1 MKNIKKDRDAA
12 MNADKA
18 KQLDFPLLLEKMG
31 YHPVQ
36 GGIKKG
42 GNEIWYH
49 SPLNANDK
57 SPSFHI
63 SRGSHVAWMFKCF
76 STGEQGS
83 IIDFVNAH
91 QGYSPHNIKLALAYL
106 RSKFPGALLDYK
118 KAKPANNS
126 KKEQNPFSSHKQ
138 PPIKKQ
144 GLAADRELEFVEDL
158 PLRSGKL
165 LSYLEEER
173 KIPRSLAQKYL
184 RLVRYKNLK
193 SGKSYYGIGMKN
205 RAGGFEVRAGSDT
218 YSFKSAL
225 IARDITVID
234 GGGQTNQV
242 LIFEGMTDF
251 LSFLVMQKTE
261 IPNHD
266 VVVLHSVNSFARCK
280 TFILENQYQVIHT
293 FLDNDGT
300 GEKFTKRF
308 QEDFGSLVTTYSY
321 KFQPFKDLN
330 EALKEGATLD
340 FFGRNYPLRNSFD
353 LA

>member
-1 MKNIKKDRDAA
+1 VKNIKKDKDAA

-76 STGEQGS
+76 STGEQGT

-91 QGYSPHNIKLALAYL
+91 EGFSPHNIKPALAYL
-106 RSKFPGALLDYK
+106 RSKFPGTLFDYQKKKPKNGQSFNSKQQLPKNK
-118 KAKPANNS
+118 KA
-126 KKEQNPFSSHKQ
+126 
-138 PPIKKQ
+138 
-144 GLAADRELEFVEDL
+144 LAADRDLEFIEDL
-158 PLRSGKL
+158 PLKSGKL

-173 KIPRSLAQKYL
+173 KIPRSLAQQYL
-184 RLVRYKNLK
+184 CLVRYRNLK
-193 SGKSYYGIGMKN
+193 NGKSYYGIGMKN

-225 IARDITVID
+225 IARDITIIEGSNHD
-234 GGGQTNQV
+234 NQI

-251 LSFLVMQKTE
+251 LSFLVIEGTDK
-261 IPNHD
+261 PVHD
-266 VVVLHSVNSFARCK
+266 VVVLHSVNSYARCK
-280 TFILENQYQVIHT
+280 AFILENQYQVIHT

>member
-1 MKNIKKDRDAA
+1 MRKIKKDRDAA

-63 SRGSHVAWMFKCF
+63 SKGSHVAWIFKCF
-76 STGEQGS
+76 STGEQGT

-91 QGYSPHNIKLALAYL
+91 EGFSPHNIKPALAYL
-106 RSKFPGALLDYK
+106 RSKFPGTLFDYQKKKPKNVQSLNSKQQFPKNK
-118 KAKPANNS
+118 KA
-126 KKEQNPFSSHKQ
+126 
-138 PPIKKQ
+138 
-144 GLAADRELEFVEDL
+144 LAADRDLEFIEDL
-158 PLRSGKL
+158 PLKSGKL

-193 SGKSYYGIGMKN
+193 NGKSYYGIGMKN
-205 RAGGFEVRAGSDT
+205 RAGGYEVRAGSDT

-225 IARDITVID
+225 IARDITIIAGSNHD
-234 GGGQTNQV
+234 NQI

-251 LSFLVMQKTE
+251 LSFLVIEGTDK
-261 IPNHD
+261 PVHD
-266 VVVLHSVNSFARCK
+266 VVVLHSVNSYARCK
-280 TFILENQYQVIHT
+280 AFILENQYQVIHT
-293 FLDNDGT
+293 FLDNDDT

-308 QEDFGSLVTTYSY
+308 QEDFGSLVIPHSHQ
-321 KFQPFKDLN
+321 FRPHKDLN
-330 EALKEGATLD
+330 EALKKGTTLD
-340 FFGRNYPLRNSFD
+340 FFGQNYSLRNSFD
-353 LA
+353 LD

>member
-63 SRGSHVAWMFKCF
+63 SKGSHVAWIFKCF
-76 STGEQGS
+76 STGEQGT

-91 QGYSPHNIKLALAYL
+91 EGFSPHNIKPALAYL
-106 RSKFPGALLDYK
+106 RSKFPGTLFDYQKKKPKNVQSLNSKQQFPKNK
-118 KAKPANNS
+118 KA
-126 KKEQNPFSSHKQ
+126 
-138 PPIKKQ
+138 
-144 GLAADRELEFVEDL
+144 LAADRDLEFIEDL
-158 PLRSGKL
+158 PLKSGKL

-173 KIPRSLAQKYL
+173 KIPRSLAQMYL

-193 SGKSYYGIGMKN
+193 NGKSYYGIGMKN

-225 IARDITVID
+225 IARDITIIEGSNPD
-234 GGGQTNQV
+234 NQI

-251 LSFLVMQKTE
+251 LSFLVIQGTDKPT
-261 IPNHD
+261 ND
-266 VVVLHSVNSFARCK
+266 VVVLHSVNSYARCK
-280 TFILENQYQVIHT
+280 AFILENQYQVIHT
-293 FLDNDGT
+293 FLDNDDT
-300 GEKFTKRF
+300 GKKFTKRF
-308 QEDFGSLVTTYSY
+308 QEDFGSLVIPQSH
-321 KFQPFKDLN
+321 KFRPHKDLN
-330 EALKEGATLD
+330 EALKRSTTLD
-340 FFGRNYPLRNSFD
+340 FFGQNETYNPSLD
-353 LA
+353 ID